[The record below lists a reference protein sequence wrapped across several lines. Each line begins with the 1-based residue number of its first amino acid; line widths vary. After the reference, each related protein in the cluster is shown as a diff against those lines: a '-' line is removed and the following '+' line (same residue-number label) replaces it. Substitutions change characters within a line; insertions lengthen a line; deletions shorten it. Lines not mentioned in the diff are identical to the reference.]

1 MLPAVKRAII
11 LQKRIAD
18 LEQEASKWHS
28 QYHELLGKIETRA
41 REMFNEWR
49 SSELEKQANERAK
62 ILFEKWKRDEEKRI
76 REDAIKRSEAALK
89 AR

>member
-1 MLPAVKRAII
+1 
-11 LQKRIAD
+11 
-18 LEQEASKWHS
+18 
-28 QYHELLGKIETRA
+28 
-41 REMFNEWR
+41 MFNEWR

>member
-1 MLPAVKRAII
+1 MC
-11 LQKRIAD
+11 
-18 LEQEASKWHS
+18 
-28 QYHELLGKIETRA
+28 YELLGKIETCA

>member
-1 MLPAVKRAII
+1 
-11 LQKRIAD
+11 
-18 LEQEASKWHS
+18 
-28 QYHELLGKIETRA
+28 
-41 REMFNEWR
+41 MFNEWR
-49 SSELEKQANERAK
+49 SSELEKQANKQAK